1 MPEAIPIAREEA
13 GMAKKE
19 TGQKGTM
26 TMREAGHLGG
36 KEVQRQR
43 ELRDRKEITDDP
55 YNKPGPAKG
64 EAYGIAAVT
73 QALDGLHFPATKEQ
87 VLERAGSQRIHYRKD
102 QVVALRQIIE
112 DAPAEEF
119 PSMAQIVQAV
129 SEALKEEG
137 LSSPTEHA

>member
-1 MPEAIPIAREEA
+1 
-13 GMAKKE
+13 MAKKE
-19 TGQKGTM
+19 TEHKGTM

-43 ELRDRKEITDDP
+43 DLRDRKEIMDHP

-73 QALDGLHFPATKEQ
+73 QALDGLHFPASKEQ
-87 VLERAGSQRIHYRKD
+87 VLERAGSQRIEYRKG
-102 QVVALRQIIE
+102 QEVNLRQIIQ
-112 DAPAEEF
+112 DAPADEF

-137 LSSPTEHA
+137 LSSTSEHP

>member
-1 MPEAIPIAREEA
+1 
-13 GMAKKE
+13 MAKKD
-19 TGQKGTM
+19 TGHKGTM

-43 ELRDRKEITDDP
+43 ELRDTKQITDDP

-73 QALDGLHFPATKEQ
+73 QALDGLHFPASKEQ
-87 VLERAGSQRIHYRKD
+87 VLERAGSQQIEYRKGQ
-102 QVVALRQIIE
+102 QVDLRPIIE
-112 DAPAEEF
+112 DAPADEF
-119 PSMAQIVQAV
+119 PSMAQVVQAV

-137 LSSPTEHA
+137 LSEQHV

>member
-1 MPEAIPIAREEA
+1 
-13 GMAKKE
+13 MAKKDTE
-19 TGQKGTM
+19 HKGTM

-43 ELRDRKEITDDP
+43 QLRDSKQVMDDP

-73 QALDGLHFPATKEQ
+73 QALDGLHFPATREQ
-87 VLERAGSQRIHYRKD
+87 VLERAGNQEIEYRKG
-102 QVVALRQIIE
+102 QLVSLRQIIE
-112 DAPAEEF
+112 DAPADEF
-119 PSMAQIVQAV
+119 PSMAQVVQAV

-137 LSSPTEHA
+137 LSSQHP

>member
-1 MPEAIPIAREEA
+1 
-13 GMAKKE
+13 MAKKDAE
-19 TGQKGTM
+19 HKGTM

-43 ELRDRKEITDDP
+43 DLRDRKEITDDP

-73 QALDGLHFPATKEQ
+73 QALDGLHFPATREQ
-87 VLERAGSQRIHYRKD
+87 VLERAGSQTIHYRKG
-102 QVVALRQIIE
+102 QMVNLRQIIE
-112 DAPAEEF
+112 DTPADEF
-119 PSMAQIVQAV
+119 PSMAQVVQAV

-137 LSSPTEHA
+137 LTGQPGHA